1 MVGAALGV
9 ANTEKWIW
17 WDWIDRNTELIWEAT
32 REHIILVA
40 LSVGLGLLISL
51 PLGVAAARR
60 PRLRTVVFAVT
71 GTIYTIPSLAFIAVM
86 VPYVGL
92 ARSAVVVPLTCYT
105 LLILVRNIVAG
116 LDAVPADVKDSADGM
131 GYRSFARLVRV
142 ELPLALPA
150 IMAGLR
156 IAVVTTIGLATIAAI
171 LGLGGL
177 GQLMLT
183 GLRRP
188 MRTAVTVGAVLSVGL
203 AVVVDLSLAL
213 VQRRLTPWVAREQP

>member
-17 WDWIDRNTELIWEAT
+17 WDWIDRNTDVIWDAT
-32 REHIILVA
+32 REHLVLTV
-40 LSVGLGLLISL
+40 LSVLFGVLIAL

-60 PRLRTVVFAVT
+60 PRLRTVVLAVT
-71 GTIYTIPSLAFIAVM
+71 GTLYTIPSLALFAVLI
-86 VPYVGL
+86 PYLGL
-92 ARSAVVVPLTCYT
+92 ARSTVVIPLTSYT
-105 LLILVRNIVAG
+105 LLILVRNVVAG
-116 LDAVPADVKDSADGM
+116 LEGVPADVKDSADGM
-131 GYRSFARLVRV
+131 GYRPLARLVRV

-156 IAVVTTIGLATIAAI
+156 IATVTTIGLGTVAAI
-171 LGLGGL
+171 VGLGGL

-188 MRTAVTVGAVLSVGL
+188 MRTAVTVGAVLSVAL
-203 AVVVDLSLAL
+203 AVVADLTLGL
-213 VQRRLTPWVAREQP
+213 VQRRLTPWAARDR

>member
-17 WDWIDRNTELIWEAT
+17 WDWIDRNTDLIWEAT
-32 REHIILVA
+32 REHIILVV

-51 PLGVAAARR
+51 PLGVMAVRR
-60 PRLRTVVFAVT
+60 PRLRTAVFAVT
-71 GTIYTIPSLAFIAVM
+71 GTLYTIPGLAFIAVM
-86 VPYVGL
+86 VPVVGL
-92 ARSAVVVPLTCYT
+92 ARSAAVVPLTCYT

-116 LDAVPADVKDSADGM
+116 LDGVSAEVKDSADGM

-156 IAVVTTIGLATIAAI
+156 IAVVTTIGLATITAI
-171 LGLGGL
+171 LGLNSL
-177 GQLMLT
+177 GQLIVI

-188 MRTAVTVGAVLSVGL
+188 MRTAVTVGAVFSVGL
-203 AVVVDLSLAL
+203 AVVADLGLAL
-213 VQRRLTPWVAREQP
+213 LQRWLTPWASREH